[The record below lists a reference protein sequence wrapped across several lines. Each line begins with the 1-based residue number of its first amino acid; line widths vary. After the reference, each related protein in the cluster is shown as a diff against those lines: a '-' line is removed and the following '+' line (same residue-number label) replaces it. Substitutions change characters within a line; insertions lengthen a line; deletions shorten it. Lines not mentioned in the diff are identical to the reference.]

1 MLVVVILLMTCL
13 IKYMFQIK
21 KVLNLS
27 VFNMIPD
34 LNESKILTK
43 HISCECRCKFDEIK
57 WVKPVVE

>member
-1 MLVVVILLMTCL
+1 MDMLVVVILLMTCL

-57 WVKPVVE
+57 